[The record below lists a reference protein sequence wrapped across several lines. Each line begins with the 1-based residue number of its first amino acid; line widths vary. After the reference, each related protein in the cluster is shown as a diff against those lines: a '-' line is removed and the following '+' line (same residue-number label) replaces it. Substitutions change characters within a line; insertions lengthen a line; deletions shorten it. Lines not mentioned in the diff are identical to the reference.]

1 MKNNK
6 IDFLLRFIFLIVIVI
21 LCICLIFNRET
32 ITNNIPIRIL
42 VIKSGSM
49 YPTLEIGDIVIIKKY
64 KDYKVKD
71 IVTYNYDG
79 YLITHRIVEKEN
91 TNFIT
96 KGDNN
101 NCKDEIEVNI
111 NNVKGKV
118 IYIFNKQKRKNI
130 LILMLI
136 IIAIIIFKKGIRN
149 EKNY

>member
-6 IDFLLRFIFLIVIVI
+6 ID
-21 LCICLIFNRET
+21 
-32 ITNNIPIRIL
+32 
-42 VIKSGSM
+42 
-49 YPTLEIGDIVIIKKY
+49 
-64 KDYKVKD
+64 
-71 IVTYNYDG
+71 
-79 YLITHRIVEKEN
+79 LITHRIVEKEN
-91 TNFIT
+91 TSFIT

-130 LILMLI
+130 LLLMLI
-136 IIAIIIFKKGIRN
+136 IIVIIIFKKGIRN